1 VQSGSSS
8 NPLTALLNHETTLGQ
23 FDSALPS
30 SFVLGTTDTAAVPQK
45 TGAALS
51 GDQVTHL
58 LVQAGKLTATKPSLA
73 SGDHLDLGSAL
84 TGVPLSQDLTN
95 VGKVV
100 SALTHGQ
107 TAQGIGHG
115 GKTALDTAGAMV
127 QPVPHAHGTGKV
139 DITQLVKPD
148 TLIPPSS

>member
-1 VQSGSSS
+1 V
-8 NPLTALLNHETTLGQ
+8 LNHETTLGQ
-23 FDSALPS
+23 FSSALPS
-30 SFVLGTTDTAAVPQK
+30 SFILGTTDTAAEPQK

-58 LVQAGKLTATKPSLA
+58 LVQAGKLTTTKPNLA

-100 SALTHGQ
+100 STLTHAQ
-107 TAQGIGHG
+107 TAQGTGHG
-115 GKTALDTAGAMV
+115 AKTALDTTGSAA

-148 TLIPPSS
+148 TLFPPSS